1 VKLALATALIPAL
14 LLPPMI
20 VRAQSG
26 APARDRRSPLASPV
40 APRCEADLLRQSVF
54 MRGSVNRGETYQIR
68 TEPWILTLNPG
79 REGWGWWLSVMDR
92 GREGDDL
99 SRLTPP
105 LHGANP
111 RHLDG
116 WNFRNADNTGP
127 NDGSVNVPGE
137 LREFIF
143 SPAVGREIEYRGSG
157 TTGDELATVRAFGRG
172 WLFVDSYRL
181 TPPRRGERAS
191 FESLTFRVCL
201 TWPSSGTAVTSTSAA
216 DPVAAAVRRVTT
228 FLPTLDVFDARRH
241 ERTLTAYYTPRGE
254 YGDAR
259 YLQVIIESF
268 DTDAAA
274 AETWRERD
282 AGTTLISATYRETLR
297 GSRLLWWEGRRLLG
311 RIGRHIV
318 NVTAFRTDAEASVRL
333 VYLNLRAE
341 LEGTR
346 TPQMEQLDPRIGPAD
361 ASTFADVRDARR
373 WMNPFLSVCPQGVS
387 VAVRAVDTDVRVP
400 IADLRRTLLDLP
412 VEAWP
417 SGRVVAFS
425 DCSLRGSGEEAAQA
439 QRVRDVL
446 EMLKM
451 LGLRVEHWPS

>member
-1 VKLALATALIPAL
+1 MKLALATALIAAVL
-14 LLPPMI
+14 VPPMI
-20 VRAQSG
+20 VRGQSG
-26 APARDRRSPLASPV
+26 APDRDRRPPPARPV
-40 APRCEADLLRQSVF
+40 APRCEAHLLRQSMF
-54 MRGSVNRGETYQIR
+54 MRGTVTRGETYQIR
-68 TEPWILTLNPG
+68 TEPWILTLNPV

-105 LHGANP
+105 FHGPNP

-143 SPAVGREIEYRGSG
+143 SPAVGREIEYRGSA
-157 TTGDELATVRAFGRG
+157 TGVDEIADIRAFGRG

-201 TWPSSGTAVTSTSAA
+201 TWPSSGTAVTSTPAA

-241 ERTLTAYYTPRGE
+241 DNTLTAYYTPRGE
-254 YGDAR
+254 YGDAG
-259 YLQVIIESF
+259 YLQVVVESF

-274 AETWRERD
+274 TETWRERD
-282 AGTTLISATYRETLR
+282 AGTTLASATHRETLR
-297 GSRLLWWEGRRLLG
+297 GTRLLWWEGRRLLG
-311 RIGRHIV
+311 RIGHHIV
-318 NVTAFRTDAEASVRL
+318 NVTALRPDAEEFVRR
-333 VYLNLRAE
+333 VYLSLAAE
-341 LEGTR
+341 FEGTR
-346 TPQMEQLDPRIGPAD
+346 RPQLEQLDPRVGPAVTS
-361 ASTFADVRDARR
+361 AFADVRDSRR
-373 WMNPFLSVCPQGVS
+373 WMNPFLSVCPQGVH
-387 VAVRAVDTDVRVP
+387 VAVRSVDTDVRIP

-412 VEAWP
+412 IEAWP
-417 SGRVVAFS
+417 YGRVVAFS
-425 DCSLRGSGEEAAQA
+425 DCSLRGLDDDRAQA
-439 QRVRDVL
+439 QRMRDASEVL
-446 EMLKM
+446 RL
-451 LGLRVEHWPS
+451 LQLRVVPWPS